1 MTSGIAGSLLGDA
14 LKGLLLRPWAR
25 VKTHVVWHKSNL
37 LIRGGIFEVNY
48 RSVGKTY
55 AIHPSSSTQYLNTP
69 RAGFMPVGLWQN

>member
-55 AIHPSSSTQYLNTP
+55 ASHPSI
-69 RAGFMPVGLWQN
+69 AGGLPND